1 MKCETCGKEYREP
14 HDELQYRL
22 EFLRRH
28 KEGLST
34 ELDISKAVWRGWIRD
49 PEQDSRKKTA
59 AKGGAT

>member
-34 ELDISKAVWRGWIRD
+34 ALDINKAVWFGWIWD
-49 PEQDSRKKTA
+49 PEQDVRGEKEK
-59 AKGGAT
+59 KGGAT